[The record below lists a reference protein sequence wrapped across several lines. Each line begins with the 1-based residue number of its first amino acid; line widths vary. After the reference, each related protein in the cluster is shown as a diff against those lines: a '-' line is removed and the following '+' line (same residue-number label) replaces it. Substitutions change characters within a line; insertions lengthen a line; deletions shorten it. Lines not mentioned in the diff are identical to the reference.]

1 MTLRE
6 KYGEMYGEGE
16 HFSNNVNKNIFNQQ
30 NDYTNNDFNN
40 SPNNYMNNSP
50 NNYNNS
56 YMNNNSPTKNSYMN
70 NIPSDNSSSSLLY
83 YGFIMIIVLII
94 GAIVY
99 FKDIIIN
106 EIKKIYKPTNKIND
120 EIKQLNKS
128 IKKEK
133 QIREKKEKEKETEQK
148 KQKGGIKQLENKIN
162 YKTNQIA
169 KDDGYCYIGYDK
181 GMRNCGEIYESQ
193 VCMSGEIFPSLEM
206 CMFPRLRE

>member
-16 HFSNNVNKNIFNQQ
+16 HFSNNVNKNIFNQR
-30 NDYTNNDFNN
+30 NEYTNNDFNN
-40 SPNNYMNNSP
+40 NLNNSPMNNSP
-50 NNYNNS
+50 TH
-56 YMNNNSPTKNSYMN
+56 NNSPMN
-70 NIPSDNSSSSLLY
+70 NSPINNPNDNNSSSYLLY
-83 YGFIMIIVLII
+83 YVFIMIIILIV

-99 FKDIIIN
+99 FKDVIIQ
-106 EIKKIYKPTNKIND
+106 EIKKMYKPTNEIND

-133 QIREKKEKEKETEQK
+133 QIREKKEKEKEMEQK
-148 KQKGGIKQLENKIN
+148 KEKGGIKQLENKIN
-162 YKTNQIA
+162 YNTNQIA